1 MASPDPL
8 DSYIDAA
15 AAMLGLSLE
24 GSWKSAVR
32 ANLDVSLR
40 MARMVQEFPLPDEI
54 EPATIYEA

>member
-1 MASPDPL
+1 MSSSDPL

-15 AAMLGLSLE
+15 AAVLGLDIE
-24 GSWKSAVR
+24 PAWKPAVR
-32 ANLDVSLR
+32 ANLDTSLK